1 MSKFLQFSIYSSPQ
15 ETIIIELNDKRQN
28 TMIRINIIII
38 IIIIIIKITTMG
50 RFLFEM
56 LINYNLV
63 KKFPTFEETQIF
75 FNAFTK
81 ACDLSPA

>member
-1 MSKFLQFSIYSSPQ
+1 
-15 ETIIIELNDKRQN
+15 
-28 TMIRINIIII
+28 
-38 IIIIIIKITTMG
+38 MG

-81 ACDLSPA
+81 ACDLSPAWARLIQSTPPSYWLKIHFNFRVLHITSKRSLSVRFPH

>member
-15 ETIIIELNDKRQN
+15 ETTIIELNDKRQN
-28 TMIRINIIII
+28 TMIRINIII